1 MRISDWSSDVC
12 SSDLFTADDLRY
24 VRRMKV
30 RAEEQIS
37 LRGTA
42 DREIKRGPG
51 GIRDIEFAA
60 QLLQLVHGRVDLE
73 LRTPNTLASLSALS
87 DGGYVEPDDATMLAE
102 SYRFLRRVEHA
113 LQLDDERQTHTV
125 PDDRDERRRVARVL
139 GFAGS
144 PAASATQAFDEA
156 LALVRTR
163 VQIGRAHV

>member
-73 LRTPNTLASLSALS
+73 LRTPHTLPSLSALR
-87 DGGYVEPDDATMLAE
+87 DGRYVATHAFTTPAE
-102 SYRFLRRVEHA
+102 YYRFLPVLATPPQRT
-113 LQLDDERQTHTV
+113 QQTRT
-125 PDDRDERRRVARVL
+125 
-139 GFAGS
+139 
-144 PAASATQAFDEA
+144 TQ
-156 LALVRTR
+156 T
-163 VQIGRAHV
+163 

>member
-1 MRISDWSSDVC
+1 
-12 SSDLFTADDLRY
+12 
-24 VRRMKV
+24 MKV

-125 PDDRDERRRVARVL
+125 PR
-139 GFAGS
+139 S
-144 PAASATQAFDEA
+144 EA
-156 LALVRTR
+156 HTFEH
-163 VQIGRAHV
+163 QS

>member
-1 MRISDWSSDVC
+1 
-12 SSDLFTADDLRY
+12 
-24 VRRMKV
+24 
-30 RAEEQIS
+30 
-37 LRGTA
+37 
-42 DREIKRGPG
+42 
-51 GIRDIEFAA
+51 
-60 QLLQLVHGRVDLE
+60 
-73 LRTPNTLASLSALS
+73 
-87 DGGYVEPDDATMLAE
+87 MLAE

-163 VQIGRAHV
+163 VRSVHERVWFRPLLDSLARSEEHTSEIQSLMRISYAVFCLKKKQQQQ